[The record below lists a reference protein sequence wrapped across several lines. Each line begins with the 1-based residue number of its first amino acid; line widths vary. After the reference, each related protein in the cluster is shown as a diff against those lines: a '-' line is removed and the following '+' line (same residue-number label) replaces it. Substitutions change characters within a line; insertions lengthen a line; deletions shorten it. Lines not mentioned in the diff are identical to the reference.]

1 MRIAVTGGRGRLGR
15 FVVAELARHHD
26 VRVIDRSSPSE
37 SDGFAAVDVLDGD
50 ALAAAFNEQEIVVHL
65 AAIDRSVA
73 SSPEEVFE
81 TNVRGTWNAFHAA
94 AATGVRRV
102 ILCSSSSAL
111 GLDDT
116 NPDMPPL
123 YLPVDETHPAR
134 PTATYGL
141 SKLIGEQIAASF
153 ARTGEMEV
161 LILRPVYVAFSEMV
175 PFLSGASGG
184 QPDRE
189 AEPRPYLRA
198 YVGPEDA
205 ARAFLLAAERAYA
218 GIETFHIAAADSFI
232 DQPTLD
238 YVRTLYG
245 GLPRVRKPELY
256 AEMPRASAWDIEHAR
271 KGLGWR
277 PTTSWAK
284 LRKGTI

>member
-1 MRIAVTGGRGRLGR
+1 MLIAVTGGRGRLGR
-15 FVVAELARHHD
+15 YVVQELERHHW
-26 VRVIDRSSPSE
+26 VRVIDRTPSRWE
-37 SDGFAAVDVLDGD
+37 DDTVAIDVLDGTTLTA
-50 ALAAAFNEQEIVVHL
+50 ALSEQEVVIHL

-81 TNVRGTWNAFHAA
+81 TNVRGTWNVFQAA
-94 AATGVRRV
+94 ASAGVRRV

-123 YLPVDETHPAR
+123 YLPVDEAHPPR
-134 PTATYGL
+134 PTGTYGL

-161 LILRPVYVAFSEMV
+161 LILRPDYVAFPEML
-175 PFLSGASGG
+175 PILSGASGG

-198 YVGPEDA
+198 YVGPEDV
-205 ARAFLLAAERAYA
+205 ARAFRLAAERAYA
-218 GIETFHIAAADSFI
+218 GIETFHIAAADTFI
-232 DQPTLD
+232 DEPTLD
-238 YVRTLYG
+238 YLRGLYG
-245 GLPRVRKPELY
+245 GLPPLRKPELY
-256 AEMPRASAWDIEHAR
+256 AAVPRASAWDIEHAR
-271 KGLGWR
+271 RALGWR
-277 PTTSWAK
+277 PTTTWAE
-284 LRKGTI
+284 LRKPTV